1 MKPGAGQLRYME
13 MVRADIR
20 DYRVLHE
27 RLEAQFEAA
36 LGHRVAQMREVGESI
51 EALVDVLN
59 ERRAQRL
66 ALAAEITGKAPPGG
80 HAAVLRQLSGQAA
93 TLLAGWTEELDV
105 LVRECKRLN
114 LRNCSL
120 ITEQHDL
127 MRRVLQQEEQT
138 YAPA

>member
-1 MKPGAGQLRYME
+1 MKPAAEQLRYME

-20 DYRVLHE
+20 DYRVLRE
-27 RLEAQFEAA
+27 RLDEQFDKA
-36 LGHRVAQMREVGESI
+36 LGHRVEQMREVGDSI

-66 ALAAEITGKAPPGG
+66 MLATEITGQASAGG
-80 HAAVLRQLSGQAA
+80 HAAVLQQLNGQAA
-93 TLLAGWTEELDV
+93 TLLAGWTEELHV

>member
-1 MKPGAGQLRYME
+1 MKPSAEQLRYME
-13 MVRADIR
+13 MVRADVR
-20 DYRVLHE
+20 DYRVLRE
-27 RLEAQFEAA
+27 RLDVQFDAA
-36 LGHRVAQMREVGESI
+36 LGHRVVQMREAGESI

-66 ALAAEITGKAPPGG
+66 TLAAEITGKAPPGG
-80 HAAVLRQLSGQAA
+80 HAAVVQQLSGQAA
-93 TLLAGWTEELDV
+93 TLLAGWTEELEV

-114 LRNCSL
+114 LRNCNL